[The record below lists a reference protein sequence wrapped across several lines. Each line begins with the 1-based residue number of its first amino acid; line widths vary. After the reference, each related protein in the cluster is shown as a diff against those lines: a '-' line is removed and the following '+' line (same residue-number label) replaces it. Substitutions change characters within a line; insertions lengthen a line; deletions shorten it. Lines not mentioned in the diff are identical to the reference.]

1 MTFYSISGCS
11 ITVTINFPE
20 PKTNARAPTKAADD
34 NDQGKTK
41 KRKRNKDDPF
51 EQLLAEAQR
60 IDTDFV
66 QKNIEKMNDWTDT
79 IKQRD
84 FKMQKQIH
92 RQYVALSKKEQIE
105 MEERKKNIFLLHR
118 WDIIRERRRQCYD
131 DMQQNISE

>member
-1 MTFYSISGCS
+1 
-11 ITVTINFPE
+11 
-20 PKTNARAPTKAADD
+20 
-34 NDQGKTK
+34 
-41 KRKRNKDDPF
+41 
-51 EQLLAEAQR
+51 
-60 IDTDFV
+60 
-66 QKNIEKMNDWTDT
+66 MNDWTDT